1 MILTVEN
8 EKCPIGF
15 SSRAFV
21 FAKACHSEAFCPCH
35 TEALAECIYG
45 RKGERIYAFALF
57 FFRNTRNNTSP
68 NTVMAAPMP

>member
-1 MILTVEN
+1 MARLYHG
-8 EKCPIGF
+8 KCPIGA

-21 FAKACHSEAFCPCH
+21 FEGCYVEPFCPCH

-45 RKGERIYAFALF
+45 QKGERIYAFALF

-68 NTVMAAPMP
+68 NTVMTAPMP